1 MTDNFDLTDLP
12 DFSGDDF
19 ANDKSIQKTR
29 AERKAYQKMIDDSLA
44 IVSSELGLKE
54 ASHKNFKTFLMFKN
68 LEAIITYSLR
78 SANTYKPLHVSIANY
93 TTSYPSGKR
102 YDFGT
107 DLYLF
112 GHLTMNTSYP
122 KTYICKE
129 TITEKI
135 TNLLMPMDV
144 DFEHSR
150 KFSWKF
156 HVVSEDKKQLLDLL
170 QFKDLDELASF
181 PEMELELQ
189 AKTCLFRSSRK
200 AISPEEAHHFSEL
213 AKTIMRIFY

>member
-1 MTDNFDLTDLP
+1 MIDEFDIPDIP

-19 ANDKSIQKTR
+19 ADDKGIQKIR
-29 AERKAYQKMIDDSLA
+29 AEQKAVEKMIDDSLA
-44 IVSSELGLKE
+44 IVSNRLGLKE

-68 LEAIITYSLR
+68 LEATITYSLK
-78 SANTYKPLHVSIANY
+78 SSNAYKPLHVSLASY
-93 TTSYPSGKR
+93 TTSYPGRVHNS
-102 YDFGT
+102 GT

-112 GHLTMNTSYP
+112 GHLIMNTSYP
-122 KTYICKE
+122 KTYICRE
-129 TITEKI
+129 TLKEKI
-135 TNLLMPMDV
+135 TNLIMPMDV

-156 HVVSEDKKQLLDLL
+156 HVVTEDKKQLRDLL

-189 AKTCLFRSSRK
+189 GKTCLFRSSRK
-200 AISPEEAHHFSEL
+200 ALSPEEATHFAEL
-213 AKTIMRIFY
+213 AETLMRIFD